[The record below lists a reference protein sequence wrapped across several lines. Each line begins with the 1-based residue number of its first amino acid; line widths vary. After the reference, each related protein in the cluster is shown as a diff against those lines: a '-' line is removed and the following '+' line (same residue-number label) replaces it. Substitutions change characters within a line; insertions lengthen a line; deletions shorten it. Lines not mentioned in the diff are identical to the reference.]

1 MHYCN
6 IACMHWIALDIA
18 SLASISINLL
28 HAFMYYYDLIINVN
42 IIIILREKSVWD
54 LTLETELWLLL
65 MMVPCIRSGV
75 DPGEFLLNLVDGART
90 EIRLL
95 LAVISLT
102 DGALGLCILLI
113 CSTPHDSLSLSS
125 QTWRIQ
131 PVPSDCE
138 VRSENMNQLMTR
150 GEQASEV
157 TKQFS
162 CWQPEPFLAYSSS
175 ASSQHLSRLGPSH

>member
-1 MHYCN
+1 MQCNALLLQYCIFSFN
-6 IACMHWIALDIA
+6 LNQPAACI
-18 SLASISINLL
+18 
-28 HAFMYYYDLIINVN
+28 YDLIINVN

-75 DPGEFLLNLVDGART
+75 DPGEFLLNQVDGART

-131 PVPSDCE
+131 PVPSDCSKE
-138 VRSENMNQLMTR
+138 RKHESVDDTR
-150 GEQASEV
+150 RAGIRGDE
-157 TKQFS
+157 TI
-162 CWQPEPFLAYSSS
+162 
-175 ASSQHLSRLGPSH
+175 